1 MLNQLLSVMSPEM
14 IIHAIKAN
22 PKVIIET
29 LQKFDTFKL
38 LGSSLS
44 TEQQIVLSNNAPLLN
59 DFLRSEAGRTAA
71 YLWAEEFSSFVN
83 KWKSTATTQEDELK
97 RKEIEAK
104 VKAEVESKVRA
115 EVEERVRKEIESTA
129 VAEIQDKIKAE
140 IAARAVKMA

>member
-22 PKVIIET
+22 PKVIIDT

-44 TEQQIVLSNNAPLLN
+44 TEQQVVLSNNASLVN
-59 DFLRSEAGRTAA
+59 DFLRSEQGRTAA
-71 YLWAEEFSSFVN
+71 YLWADEFTNFVN
-83 KWKSTATTQEDELK
+83 KWKSTVTTQEDEEK
-97 RKEIEAK
+97 KKEIEAK
-104 VKAEVESKVRA
+104 VRAEVETRVRK

-140 IAARAVKMA
+140 IAAKAIKPK